1 MNGIIYYTKIRDE
14 YNSKNMEHMIG
25 EKLLEIGLEREFG
38 RKLAFEP
45 RSKGEHGKPFFTLL
59 PRIHYNITHSGKY
72 VMCLFAGEE
81 VGIDVQIHKKVNYER
96 LLERMVPADMIRE
109 ILDADDMEKA
119 FFAQWVLREA
129 YIKWTGEGLS
139 RDLRTIS
146 MDKGNDKIGAVVEV
160 MIEGKVADENAYV
173 GRTYGDAPKVDGYIF
188 VNTDTELM
196 SGDFA
201 RVHVTGALEYDLIGE
216 LEDEY
221 TE

>member
-81 VGIDVQIHKKVNYER
+81 VGIDVHIQDFPYHICRHHSFKEPFVIY
-96 LLERMVPADMIRE
+96 LLVDLHINTHLFSGKQTHHIFSGMCDIIMKSWMQMIWRKPF
-109 ILDADDMEKA
+109 L
-119 FFAQWVLREA
+119 
-129 YIKWTGEGLS
+129 
-139 RDLRTIS
+139 
-146 MDKGNDKIGAVVEV
+146 
-160 MIEGKVADENAYV
+160 
-173 GRTYGDAPKVDGYIF
+173 P
-188 VNTDTELM
+188 
-196 SGDFA
+196 SGF
-201 RVHVTGALEYDLIGE
+201 
-216 LEDEY
+216 
-221 TE
+221 

>member
-96 LLERMVPADMIRE
+96 ILERMVPADMIRE

-119 FFAQWVLREA
+119 FFTQWVLREA
-129 YIKWTGEGLS
+129 YIQMDRRGTVQGSAYDFHGQGKLHNDWNWNRDTVVRFWS
-139 RDLRTIS
+139 RDSLELR
-146 MDKGNDKIGAVVEV
+146 
-160 MIEGKVADENAYV
+160 
-173 GRTYGDAPKVDGYIF
+173 F
-188 VNTDTELM
+188 
-196 SGDFA
+196 
-201 RVHVTGALEYDLIGE
+201 
-216 LEDEY
+216 
-221 TE
+221 

>member
-96 LLERMVPADMIRE
+96 LLEKNGAGRYDYGKSWMQMIWR
-109 ILDADDMEKA
+109 KP

-146 MDKGNDKIGAVVEV
+146 MDKGKLHNAGA
-160 MIEGKVADENAYV
+160 G
-173 GRTYGDAPKVDGYIF
+173 
-188 VNTDTELM
+188 
-196 SGDFA
+196 
-201 RVHVTGALEYDLIGE
+201 TGIQWCDLVQGQPGI
-216 LEDEY
+216 
-221 TE
+221 TI

>member
-109 ILDADDMEKA
+109 ILDADDMEKGIYQMDRRGTVQGSA
-119 FFAQWVLREA
+119 YDFHGQGKLHNAGTGTGIQWC
-129 YIKWTGEGLS
+129 
-139 RDLRTIS
+139 DLVQRQPGITI
-146 MDKGNDKIGAVVEV
+146 
-160 MIEGKVADENAYV
+160 
-173 GRTYGDAPKVDGYIF
+173 
-188 VNTDTELM
+188 
-196 SGDFA
+196 
-201 RVHVTGALEYDLIGE
+201 
-216 LEDEY
+216 
-221 TE
+221 

>member
-96 LLERMVPADMIRE
+96 LLER
-109 ILDADDMEKA
+109 
-119 FFAQWVLREA
+119 FFEEYIPRYCDKHINELAEA
-129 YIKWTGEGLS
+129 G
-139 RDLRTIS
+139 
-146 MDKGNDKIGAVVEV
+146 
-160 MIEGKVADENAYV
+160 
-173 GRTYGDAPKVDGYIF
+173 
-188 VNTDTELM
+188 
-196 SGDFA
+196 
-201 RVHVTGALEYDLIGE
+201 
-216 LEDEY
+216 EDERHPEIEPIFDEY
-221 TE
+221 LKENDWH